1 MTEHCYSENSLRIHR
16 HIIAVPIAMVCGV
29 MLGLFTQIEPF
40 HSNQMLYVIGLF
52 TALGLTCIYFGF
64 DTNRQSCILR
74 INSKM
79 VHFHAGGAVSL
90 PWPDVRQISCENVE
104 LPGKPGSFEPRVVIQ
119 AQDSR
124 VVGAETH
131 RLVLDHT
138 YGMPAIELCAELRLQ
153 HAAWM
158 KSVGGV
164 SAMAR
169 PGWLERGVPDTSRPQ
184 FGRRASDRA
193 STL

>member
-64 DTNRQSCILR
+64 DANRQARILR
-74 INSKM
+74 INGETL
-79 VHFHAGGAVSL
+79 HFHAGGAASL
-90 PWPDVRQISCENVE
+90 LWQDVLQISCENTE

-124 VVGAETH
+124 VVGTET
-131 RLVLDHT
+131 RRFVLDHT
-138 YGMPAIELCAELRLQ
+138 YGMPALDLCAELRKQQGL
-153 HAAWM
+153 WM
-158 KSVGGV
+158 KSVAGV

-169 PGWLERGVPDTSRPQ
+169 PGWLERGAPDISRPR
-184 FGRRASDRA
+184 FGRRATDP
-193 STL
+193 T